1 MFHYNLH
8 VFIFDFVV
16 VFVFVIVFCYFL
28 INYSTNSFC
37 FLQFIAKFCTVKS
50 FISLSNTIESSR
62 ERTLCVL
69 TRRQLAEKYEM
80 AASVQNLPR
89 TNRWQRSAASVDC
102 DRTVAVPATA
112 TETLTA
118 LVAAAA
124 TTLKNESIACASVR
138 VCMCASFRA
147 SVCEPAFEQ
156 LLSLTN
162 TRTHTHTQA
171 EQYAKAKAEAEFVV
185 VVFGIVYFFG
195 NCHCCVGVDSDSAT
209 TTPTTATKQRQTR
222 STYSIK
228 FLL

>member
-1 MFHYNLH
+1 MYMFHYNLH

-28 INYSTNSFC
+28 IIYSTNSFC

-162 TRTHTHTQA
+162 TRTRRQSSTQRLRLRPSLSLLFLA
-171 EQYAKAKAEAEFVV
+171 LYIFSAIA
-185 VVFGIVYFFG
+185 IVALA
-195 NCHCCVGVDSDSAT
+195 S
-209 TTPTTATKQRQTR
+209 TATARRRLRRQRQSSDKRAQLTQ
-222 STYSIK
+222 
-228 FLL
+228 